1 MSSDPIMNGMLL
13 EDRRPVFVNSKHTQ
27 SYLDPITK
35 ASNGG
40 AELEVQGPKTTG
52 IVDVVLGMDQDGF
65 KKLFIDLVSS
75 LP

>member
-1 MSSDPIMNGMLL
+1 MNGMLL
-13 EDRRPVFVNSKHTQ
+13 EDRRPVFDNSEHTQ

-40 AELEVQGPKTTG
+40 VELEVQGPKSTG
-52 IVDVVLGMDQDGF
+52 MVDVVLGMNQDGF
-65 KKLFIDLVSS
+65 KKLFIDLLSS

>member
-1 MSSDPIMNGMLL
+1 MNGMLL
-13 EDRRPVFVNSKHTQ
+13 EDRRPVFDNSKHTQ

-40 AELEVQGPKTTG
+40 VELEVLGSKSTG
-52 IVDVVLGMDQDGF
+52 MVDIVLGMNQDGF
-65 KKLFIDLVSS
+65 KKLFIDLLSS